1 MGAPYR
7 MMLDLFFGFAP
18 RESVV
23 LTEFDS
29 YMHPGIISFGSD
41 GRFPPPPPPQKKK
54 GGKLSPK
61 TIVKKFSW
69 VLIVCTC
76 GLSKLKA

>member
-23 LTEFDS
+23 LTEFDF

-41 GRFPPPPPPQKKK
+41 GRFPPPPPPQKKR
-54 GGKLSPK
+54 GE
-61 TIVKKFSW
+61 TITENHSKENLLGFNYLYVW
-69 VLIVCTC
+69 V
-76 GLSKLKA
+76 G